1 MLGILPAP
9 EPPHPFAGA
18 SLPILPAIEPRL
30 LDDGPPSSSSSAWL
44 PGAPCR
50 GAGRRGLLARRW
62 CWRRCHHLSTQ
73 EPEQGQKVG
82 GWAAAPGGRQW
93 CQAGIGVR
101 TSAQG
106 AAPLLF
112 SLFVCIPPSIP
123 PPPPPLHRRRGHL
136 HPLAVF
142 RNCSNF
148 LPCDPKPGSSP
159 RRPQADAGVSAEP
172 PTRRCAAAAAAS
184 AMGERCDYQR
194 LSSAEEEEEMHGPLP
209 HSFSDS
215 TGQRALRLGS
225 RRPTPP
231 PRQDIA
237 PGMPCR
243 RVSGGQSV
251 EESRGGHLAELDGP
265 RMGMGWQLTWSTGGP
280 CMASPLWNV
289 QYPTASGAA

>member
-1 MLGILPAP
+1 
-9 EPPHPFAGA
+9 
-18 SLPILPAIEPRL
+18 
-30 LDDGPPSSSSSAWL
+30 
-44 PGAPCR
+44 
-50 GAGRRGLLARRW
+50 
-62 CWRRCHHLSTQ
+62 
-73 EPEQGQKVG
+73 
-82 GWAAAPGGRQW
+82 
-93 CQAGIGVR
+93 
-101 TSAQG
+101 
-106 AAPLLF
+106 
-112 SLFVCIPPSIP
+112 
-123 PPPPPLHRRRGHL
+123 
-136 HPLAVF
+136 
-142 RNCSNF
+142 
-148 LPCDPKPGSSP
+148 
-159 RRPQADAGVSAEP
+159 
-172 PTRRCAAAAAAS
+172 
-184 AMGERCDYQR
+184 MGERCDYQR